1 LPKDNLPMST
11 GKPAPWTFRNC
22 FRRGAFGWRGSKPA
36 IARIDEALA
45 EIRAAARSD
54 PVRGAEGAVLFL
66 EKLSPALSDVDSSS
80 GALGNATAAAV
91 ATLAPLT
98 GAAPVADSV
107 RDKWLERL
115 YAALEDDDPPYIES
129 LGDHWGPL
137 CATPALASHWA
148 DTLLPGLQA
157 VAKVRGTGQFAW
169 FRGTVACYSA
179 LYAAGRH
186 QEVLDLLTRDLWP
199 IWPCLVFGAR
209 VHAARGTVDD
219 AIGWL
224 QERAGATVPAYALA
238 SVAEELLLAAG
249 RRTEAYARF
258 GIAANPANTH
268 LATYRALAKKYPEI
282 PAERLLADL
291 IASTPGEEGKWFAT
305 AKTLRRLD
313 LAIALAQRSPC
324 DPKTLIR
331 AARDHIDGEPHFALE
346 AAIAALRW
354 MAQGYGYELTGLDV
368 LAAYRHAHEAGE
380 RIGVSDDV
388 ARRLEMVLADAGPRA
403 HWMRQSLPLPGR

>member
-1 LPKDNLPMST
+1 M
-11 GKPAPWTFRNC
+11 
-22 FRRGAFGWRGSKPA
+22 
-36 IARIDEALA
+36 
-45 EIRAAARSD
+45 
-54 PVRGAEGAVLFL
+54 
-66 EKLSPALSDVDSSS
+66 
-80 GALGNATAAAV
+80 
-91 ATLAPLT
+91 
-98 GAAPVADSV
+98 

-115 YAALEDDDPPYIES
+115 YAALEDDDPPYIKS
-129 LGDHWGPL
+129 LGDHWGTL
-137 CATPALASHWA
+137 CATLALASHWA
-148 DTLLPGLQA
+148 DTLLRGLQA

-186 QEVLDLLTRDLWP
+186 QEVLDLLAQEPRP

-209 VHAARGTVDD
+209 VHAARGTVDE

-268 LATYRALAKKYPEI
+268 LATYRALARKYPEL

-291 IASTPGEEGKWFAT
+291 IAPTPGEEGKWFAT
-305 AKTLRRLD
+305 AKTLRRFD

-354 MAQGYGYELTGLDV
+354 MARAAATNSPDWTYLPPTGMRTR
-368 LAAYRHAHEAGE
+368 LANDSAFRTMLRGGWKWCWPE
-380 RIGVSDDV
+380 RERERTGCGRSCPWPGVEP
-388 ARRLEMVLADAGPRA
+388 RRCHSE
-403 HWMRQSLPLPGR
+403 

>member
-1 LPKDNLPMST
+1 MST
-11 GKPAPWTFRNC
+11 GKPAPWTFRSR
-22 FRRGAFGWRGSKPA
+22 FRRGSFGWRGSKPA

-45 EIRAAARSD
+45 EIRAAARSNLAH
-54 PVRGAEGAVLFL
+54 GAEGAVLFL

-91 ATLAPLT
+91 ATLVPLIGT
-98 GAAPVADSV
+98 APVADSV

-115 YAALEDDDPPYIES
+115 YTALEGDDPPYIES
-129 LGDHWGPL
+129 LGDHWGTL

-186 QEVLDLLTRDLWP
+186 QEVLDLLAQEPRP

-209 VHAARGTVDD
+209 VHAARGTVDE

-224 QERAGATVPAYALA
+224 QERAGGTFSAYALA
-238 SVAEELLLAAG
+238 SVAEQLLLAAG

-268 LATYRALAKKYPEI
+268 LATYRALARKYPEI

-313 LAIALAQRSPC
+313 FAIALAQRSPC

-331 AARDHIDGEPHFALE
+331 AARDHAEGEPRFALE
-346 AAIAALRW
+346 AAVSALHW

-368 LAAYRHAHEAGE
+368 LAAYRHAQESAE
-380 RIGVSDDV
+380 RLCVSNDV
-388 ARRLEMVLADAGPRA
+388 AKRLERVLADAGPRSQ
-403 HWMRQSLPLPGR
+403 WMRQILSLPGR